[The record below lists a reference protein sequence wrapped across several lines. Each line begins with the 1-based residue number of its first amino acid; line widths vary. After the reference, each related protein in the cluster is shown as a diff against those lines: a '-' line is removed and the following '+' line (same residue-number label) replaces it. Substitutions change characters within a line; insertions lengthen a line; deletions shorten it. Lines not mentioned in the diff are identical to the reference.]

1 MKFVGEAGVDTG
13 GSSRE
18 FWNLLSK
25 EIAGEYCRGQPRIL
39 VFERNTQALQVID
52 SAYIMNII
60 VTVSEH

>member
-13 GSSRE
+13 GPSRE

-25 EIAGEYCRGQPRIL
+25 EIACEYCRGQPGKL